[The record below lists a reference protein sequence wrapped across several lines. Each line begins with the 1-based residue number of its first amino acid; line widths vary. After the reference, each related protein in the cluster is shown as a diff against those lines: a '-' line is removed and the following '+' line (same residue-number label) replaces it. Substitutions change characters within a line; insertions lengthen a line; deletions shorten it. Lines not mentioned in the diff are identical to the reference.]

1 MLDAF
6 KLVPSFNDAVG
17 GSVQQKREINLFLI
31 AIMTLLRDIKQKMK
45 LRKYVAKTQQLKNYG
60 RFLMVF

>member
-17 GSVQQKREINLFLI
+17 GSVKKRNKLVFNC
-31 AIMTLLRDIKQKMK
+31 DHDSIKGHKIK
-45 LRKYVAKTQQLKNYG
+45 K
-60 RFLMVF
+60 